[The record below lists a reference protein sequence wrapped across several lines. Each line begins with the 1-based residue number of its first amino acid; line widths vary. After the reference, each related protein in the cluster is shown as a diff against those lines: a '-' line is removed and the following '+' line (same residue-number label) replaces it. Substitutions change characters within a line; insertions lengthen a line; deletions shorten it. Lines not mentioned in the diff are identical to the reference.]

1 MAYGPSLRDPRHRC
15 RANASVM
22 AELETGVSVY
32 TAHDGLQ
39 ICHAMLLTLVPLI
52 RAQSCPKLTYA
63 DTIAVLG
70 KNMYSIFHI
79 HGESMLSWSRACLPC

>member
-1 MAYGPSLRDPRHRC
+1 
-15 RANASVM
+15 M

-39 ICHAMLLTLVPLI
+39 ICHAMLLALVPLI
-52 RAQSCPKLTYA
+52 RSENKCPGLTYA

-70 KNMYSIFHI
+70 KDVRDIDEERFS
-79 HGESMLSWSRACLPC
+79 S